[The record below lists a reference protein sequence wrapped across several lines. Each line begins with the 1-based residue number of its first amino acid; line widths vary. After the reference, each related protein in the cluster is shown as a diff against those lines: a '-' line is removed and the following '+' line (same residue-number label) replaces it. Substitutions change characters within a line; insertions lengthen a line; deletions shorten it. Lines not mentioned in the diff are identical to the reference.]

1 MINVLDKTKLRAIEK
16 KTESFQSYL
25 TPHNV
30 DILTLKLSLVILR

>member
-16 KTESFQSYL
+16 KTDFQSYL